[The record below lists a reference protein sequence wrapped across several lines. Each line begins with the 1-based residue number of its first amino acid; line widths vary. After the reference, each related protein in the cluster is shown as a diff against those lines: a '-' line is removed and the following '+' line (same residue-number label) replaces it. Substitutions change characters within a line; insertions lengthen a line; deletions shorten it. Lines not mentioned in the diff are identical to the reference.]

1 MNLKTEVVFCFSL
14 FILFTDALIIKELKM
29 MVYKNELDIFIYLKV
44 ESSDIAK
51 HLCNPYI
58 YNSIAKPAIPF
69 IIAKTNIAFLN

>member
-29 MVYKNELDIFIYLKV
+29 MVYKIELNNFIYRRI

-51 HLCNPYI
+51 HVRNPYI
-58 YNSIAKPAIPF
+58 
-69 IIAKTNIAFLN
+69 